1 MSAPAS
7 GRFLVRVGRMT
18 SYCAEI
24 DAADER
30 AAQAIAGFLIETP
43 VLFHSVFRQED
54 ESVEILDV
62 TRQREAIS

>member
-7 GRFLVRVGRMT
+7 GRFFVRVGRMT

-24 DAADER
+24 DAADEL

-43 VLFHSVFRQED
+43 HLFHSVFRQEE
-54 ESVEILDV
+54 ESLDILDV
-62 TRQREAIS
+62 ARQEEAIA